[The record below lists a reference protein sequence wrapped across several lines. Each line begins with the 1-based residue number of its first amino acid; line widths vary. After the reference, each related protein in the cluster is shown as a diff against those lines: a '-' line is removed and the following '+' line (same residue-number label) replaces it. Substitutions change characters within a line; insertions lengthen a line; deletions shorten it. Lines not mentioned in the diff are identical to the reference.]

1 MSFVLPELP
10 FEKKD
15 FKGFISV
22 EGFDYHHGKHHA
34 AYVNNLNAAVENT
47 DYKSMSLEKVV
58 KKAAEEKNM
67 AIFNNG
73 SQHYNHTFFWNCMKP
88 NGGGLPTGELAK
100 LIERDFGSFENF
112 KKQFSDA
119 GAKLFG
125 SGWAYLALNKEDK
138 LEILQFSNAG
148 SPFVQD
154 KKAVLTI
161 DVWEHAYY
169 IDHRNA
175 RPNFINLFWDFVN
188 WDFANKQLS

>member
-34 AYVNNLNAAVENT
+34 AYVNNLNALIKDT
-47 DYKSMSLEKVV
+47 DFEGLSLEDVV
-58 KKAAEEKNM
+58 KKADNEKNM
-67 AIFNNG
+67 GVFNNA

-88 NGGGLPTGELAK
+88 DGGGVPTGEVAK
-100 LIERDFGSFENF
+100 LIERDFGSFQNF
-112 KKQFSDA
+112 RTEFSA
-119 GAKLFG
+119 AATKVFG
-125 SGWAYLALNKEDK
+125 SGWAYLALNKENK
-138 LEILQFSNAG
+138 LEIMQFSNAG
-148 SPFVQD
+148 SPFLQN
-154 KKAVLTI
+154 KLALLTI

-188 WDFANKQLS
+188 WEFVNNQLL